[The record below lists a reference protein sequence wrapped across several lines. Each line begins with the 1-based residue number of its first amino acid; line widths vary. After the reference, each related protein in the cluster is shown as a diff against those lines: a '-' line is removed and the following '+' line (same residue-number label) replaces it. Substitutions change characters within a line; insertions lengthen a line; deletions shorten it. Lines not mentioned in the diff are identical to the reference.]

1 VDWLIKG
8 RLLVMGFILFVLG
21 LIVYVARGVEAAL
34 VLPVIGIVLLIAG
47 LLYKPRRKKI
57 ENITSDTM

>member
-1 VDWLIKG
+1 MDWLIKG

-47 LLYKPRRKKI
+47 LLYKPRKKKI